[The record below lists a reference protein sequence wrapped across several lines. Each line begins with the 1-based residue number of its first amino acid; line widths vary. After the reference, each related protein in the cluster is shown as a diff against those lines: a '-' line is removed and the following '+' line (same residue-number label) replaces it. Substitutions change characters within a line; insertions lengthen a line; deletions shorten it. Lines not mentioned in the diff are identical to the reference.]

1 MNEVQVA
8 LFKQGVD
15 EQKLIL
21 VLQLMP
27 VYPILHWQVKPVKL
41 LFTKQAPLPE
51 QIEVLRQGLIENS
64 QEIPL

>member
-21 VLQLMP
+21 VLQLMS

-41 LFTKQAPLPE
+41 LLTKQAPLPE
-51 QIEVLRQGLIENS
+51 QIVVLRQGLIENWHVF
-64 QEIPL
+64 PL